1 VLEGI
6 PGRVTDEESRR
17 SRPVQMARHFV
28 ERRNATVPSA
38 WSAKKGPFF
47 QSRDGESGHWL
58 AQKPGQLE
66 LAGCLLGHPNPF
78 RPKSK
83 VVLGLPSGAGD

>member
-6 PGRVTDEESRR
+6 PGRATDEESHRSIRR

-38 WSAKKGPFF
+38 WSAKKKGPFF

-58 AQKPGQLE
+58 AQKPGQFE
-66 LAGCLLGHPNPF
+66 QAGCLLGHP
-78 RPKSK
+78 KSF
-83 VVLGLPSGAGD
+83 